1 MVFAGFQ
8 TKVRIMTYSQGG
20 GKRLRGDR
28 WRGGEEDKVR
38 IKLQSDKGG
47 LYRTTAQVS
56 PTHKTI
62 QILFF

>member
-20 GKRLRGDR
+20 GKRIRGDR

-38 IKLQSDKGG
+38 MKLQSDKGG

-56 PTHKTI
+56 LAYEGI
-62 QILFF
+62 